1 MPDSEHRRALGMRA
15 RTHALACA
23 QTEEGERA
31 SRGFSRSHTR
41 IKAVDDPL
49 AIDERGGD
57 ARRDVRVPQPPN
69 KLIRVIGKLT
79 D

>member
-1 MPDSEHRRALGMRA
+1 MYRDAVHEDFHAA
-15 RTHALACA
+15 VRTHAYTHGAYTL
-23 QTEEGERA
+23 
-31 SRGFSRSHTR
+31 
-41 IKAVDDPL
+41 DDPL

-57 ARRDVRVPQPPN
+57 ARRDVSVPQPPN

>member
-1 MPDSEHRRALGMRA
+1 M
-15 RTHALACA
+15 
-23 QTEEGERA
+23 
-31 SRGFSRSHTR
+31 HTR
-41 IKAVDDPL
+41 IETFDDPL

-69 KLIRVIGKLT
+69 KLIRVIDKLT

>member
-1 MPDSEHRRALGMRA
+1 MYRDAVHEDFHAA
-15 RTHALACA
+15 VRTHAYTL
-23 QTEEGERA
+23 
-31 SRGFSRSHTR
+31 
-41 IKAVDDPL
+41 DDPL

-57 ARRDVRVPQPPN
+57 ARRDVSVPQPPN